1 VLFGLAAKWSFHRR
15 DRLSRLA
22 EAIESASL
30 RDRQHILEAERI
42 DRLRASGAADLY
54 GICRELV
61 DALNSKL
68 TDPAVVLDPP
78 VYSRENFEDGGANLF
93 QINLRGR
100 LLQIGFAST
109 DELISTEDFRSPYIL
124 NGSVRSYNQ
133 ELLDRQAMEEHNI
146 FYCLEG
152 EAGRWYFSDC
162 RAYRN
167 GKLTSDFLARGLE
180 RLL

>member
-1 VLFGLAAKWSFHRR
+1 LFGLVGKWNFRRR

-22 EAIESASL
+22 DAIESATV
-30 RDRQHILEAERI
+30 RDRERILEAERI
-42 DRLRASGAADLY
+42 DRLRARGAADLY
-54 GICRELV
+54 AICRELV
-61 DALNSKL
+61 DALNSRL

-78 VYSRENFEDGGANLF
+78 VYSAENFEDGGANLF

-100 LLQIGFAST
+100 LLQIGFGST
-109 DELISTEDFRSPYIL
+109 DELMSTEDFRSPYIL
-124 NGSVRSYNQ
+124 SGSVRSFNQ
-133 ELLDRQAMEEHNI
+133 ELLERQAMEEHNI

-152 EAGRWYFSDC
+152 GGGRWFFSDC

-167 GKLTSDFLARGLE
+167 GKLTPDFLARELE

>member
-1 VLFGLAAKWSFHRR
+1 LFGLVAKWTFRRR

-22 EAIESASL
+22 EAIESVAA
-30 RDRQHILEAERI
+30 RDHERILEAERI
-42 DRLRASGAADLY
+42 DRLRAYGACDLY

-61 DALNSKL
+61 DALNSRL

-78 VYSRENFEDGGANLF
+78 VYSPGNFEDGGPNLF

-100 LLQIGFAST
+100 LLQIGFGST

-124 NGSVRSYNQ
+124 NGSVRSFNQ
-133 ELLDRQAMEEHNI
+133 ELLERDALEVHSI

-152 EAGRWYFSDC
+152 EGGRWFFSDS

-167 GKLTSDFLARGLE
+167 GRLTPDFLARELE

>member
-1 VLFGLAAKWSFHRR
+1 LFGLAGKWTFRRR

-22 EAIESASL
+22 DAIECAAA
-30 RDRQHILEAERI
+30 RDRQRIREAERI
-42 DRLRASGAADLY
+42 DHLRVSGASDLY

-61 DALNSKL
+61 DGLNSRL

-78 VYSRENFEDGGANLF
+78 VYSPDNFEDGSANLF

-100 LLQIGFAST
+100 LLQIGFRST
-109 DELISTEDFRSPYIL
+109 EELISTEDFRSPYIL
-124 NGSVRSYNQ
+124 SGSVRSFNQ
-133 ELLDRQAMEEHNI
+133 ELLERQAMEEHNI

-152 EAGRWYFSDC
+152 ESGRWFFSDR

-167 GKLTSDFLARGLE
+167 GRVTPDFLARELE

>member
-1 VLFGLAAKWSFHRR
+1 VLFGSVAKWTFRRR

-22 EAIESASL
+22 EAIESVSL
-30 RDRQHILEAERI
+30 RDRQRILEAERI
-42 DRLRASGAADLY
+42 DRLRASAAADLY

-61 DALNSKL
+61 DALNSRL
-68 TDPAVVLDPP
+68 SDPALILDPP
-78 VYSRENFEDGGANLF
+78 VYSRQNFEDGRANLF

-100 LLQIGFAST
+100 LLQIGFGST

-124 NGSVRSYNQ
+124 TGSVRSFNQ

-152 EAGRWYFSDC
+152 EGGRWFFSDC
-162 RAYRN
+162 RAYRT
-167 GKLTSDFLARGLE
+167 GKLTPDFLARELE

>member
-1 VLFGLAAKWSFHRR
+1 MFGLVAKWSLRRR

-22 EAIESASL
+22 DAIESAAAH
-30 RDRQHILEAERI
+30 DRKRILEAERI
-42 DRLRASGAADLY
+42 DRLRAAGAADLY

-61 DALNSKL
+61 DALNSRL
-68 TDPAVVLDPP
+68 TDPAVILDPP
-78 VYSRENFEDGGANLF
+78 VYSPENFEDGGANLF
-93 QINLRGR
+93 QISLRGR

-109 DELISTEDFRSPYIL
+109 EELISTEDFRSPYIL
-124 NGSVRSYNQ
+124 NGSVRSFNQ

-152 EAGRWYFSDC
+152 PGGRWFFSDC

-167 GKLTSDFLARGLE
+167 GKLTPDFLARELE